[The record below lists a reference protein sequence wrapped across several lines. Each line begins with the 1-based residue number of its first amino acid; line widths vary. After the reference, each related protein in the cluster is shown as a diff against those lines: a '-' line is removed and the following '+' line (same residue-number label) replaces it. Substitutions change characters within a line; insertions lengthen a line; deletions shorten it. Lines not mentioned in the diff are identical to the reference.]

1 MCKIDASSRSSR
13 PEAVTTAP
21 NLTDEQKD
29 KAVAALLADVL
40 NSIDR
45 AVASAVKSKAG
56 VASAPTETSATP
68 RRGDVAASR

>member
-1 MCKIDASSRSSR
+1 MRKAHDAPPSSRRFS
-13 PEAVTTAP
+13 ATTAP

-45 AVASAVKSKAG
+45 AVARAAKTEPGFVSTPTD
-56 VASAPTETSATP
+56 ASASL
-68 RRGDVAASR
+68 RRNDIANS